1 MELFLDTAHAASI
14 RVLSAA
20 LSIDGVTT
28 NPAILV
34 KEGQDWQQSLA
45 EVMAVLQPQQKLFV
59 EVVREDYQG
68 MVAEARYLS
77 GLRDNLYVKIPCTY
91 DGLRAIKTLHQEGVK
106 ILATAVFSA
115 TQGLM
120 AAKNGA
126 EYLAPYVNRM
136 DNYGDGVQETITMQN
151 LLSASLMPAK
161 IIAASF
167 KNVHQVAALLEA
179 GIEAVTVP
187 PEVCEKMFLHPGTEQ
202 AVQQFREL
210 WRKAY
215 QKDSL

>member
-1 MELFLDTAHAASI
+1 
-14 RVLSAA
+14 
-20 LSIDGVTT
+20 
-28 NPAILV
+28 
-34 KEGQDWQQSLA
+34 
-45 EVMAVLQPQQKLFV
+45 
-59 EVVREDYQG
+59 
-68 MVAEARYLS
+68 
-77 GLRDNLYVKIPCTY
+77 
-91 DGLRAIKTLHQEGVK
+91 
-106 ILATAVFSA
+106 
-115 TQGLM
+115 
-120 AAKNGA
+120 
-126 EYLAPYVNRM
+126 
-136 DNYGDGVQETITMQN
+136 
-151 LLSASLMPAK
+151 MPAK